1 MAETG
6 TTSNVDAH
14 SFGPIAT
21 VTLLTTLAVLALGG
35 CGSSASES
43 SSNRL
48 HQTEPTI
55 KDEPAE
61 AIGPGEVF
69 DPTSPG
75 LALVYGDTELAGSN
89 VVVVSA
95 SAPSADMTVL
105 FLHGAAFTSETWIE
119 NGILLAVAS
128 SDINALAID
137 LPGFGSSART
147 DLANDQFLSEL
158 ILELDLDPKRTV
170 IVSPSMSG
178 GLSLPALRNP
188 VLQDLA
194 GYVPVAPVGVEAFLT
209 NGPAVATPALVI
221 WGDQDGSDPRRAATN
236 LASGFST
243 ASVLILPDA
252 GHAAYQHQPD
262 LFSEALINFVRSL
275 SHN

>member
-1 MAETG
+1 MAL
-6 TTSNVDAH
+6 
-14 SFGPIAT
+14 I
-21 VTLLTTLAVLALGG
+21 TTLAVLVLGA

-43 SSNRL
+43 SGNRL
-48 HQTEPTI
+48 HQTEPTV
-55 KDEPAE
+55 KEEPAE
-61 AIGPGEVF
+61 AIDQDGVS
-69 DPTSPG
+69 DPTSPD

-119 NGILLAVAS
+119 NGILLTVAS
-128 SDINALAID
+128 SNINALAID
-137 LPGFGSSART
+137 LPGFGSSPRS
-147 DLANDQFLSEL
+147 DLANDQFLAEL
-158 ILELDLDPKRTV
+158 LLELDLDPERTV

-178 GLSLPALRNP
+178 GFSLPALRNP

-209 NGPAVATPALVI
+209 NGPAVTTPALVI
-221 WGDQDGSDPRRAATN
+221 WGDQDGSDPRRSADN

-275 SHN
+275 SRN